1 MASNRTL
8 LLPILLLPTLVSAFT
23 ASLYAPANVQ
33 KKSMSLSRSSFY
45 SSSARAVLPRRNA
58 AVVMRSWTAED
69 MSRPRLEIPSEVESL
84 LSSDTDRRTTEIL
97 WAAFRSCFGSDEEA
111 IEAASRNTGTILPY
125 LNSPGNIYGSFEVLV
140 DLLGSDEAATDV
152 CYKNPGVLQCN
163 PTALARESA
172 ESILKA
178 ADQVDFFE
186 GLLGNLPPAL
196 RQNLDKVAFFVLA
209 LPIAKRLADCSGA
222 TCG

>member
-1 MASNRTL
+1 MKIFGSGVRTL
-8 LLPILLLPTLVSAFT
+8 VFVAGLGG
-23 ASLYAPANVQ
+23 
-33 KKSMSLSRSSFY
+33 
-45 SSSARAVLPRRNA
+45 
-58 AVVMRSWTAED
+58 
-69 MSRPRLEIPSEVESL
+69 
-84 LSSDTDRRTTEIL
+84 TTRYWETRVTELAQEHRI
-97 WAAFRSCFGSDEEA
+97 
-111 IEAASRNTGTILPY
+111 
-125 LNSPGNIYGSFEVLV
+125 VLV